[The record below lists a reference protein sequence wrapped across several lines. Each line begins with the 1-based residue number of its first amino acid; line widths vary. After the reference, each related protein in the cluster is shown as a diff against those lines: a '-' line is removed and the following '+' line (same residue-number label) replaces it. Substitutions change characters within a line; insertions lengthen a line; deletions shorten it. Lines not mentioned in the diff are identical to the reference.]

1 MKKALATLGLTA
13 TIAATL
19 LAVTAGPANA
29 DFHTAPGVPADIQID
44 PAPAPIPAVP
54 AATAA
59 RDLLEG
65 AGLVVPAADDVY
77 YANCAEARKAGAA
90 PIKKGEPGYRPA
102 LDRDN
107 DGVACE

>member
-13 TIAATL
+13 TTVATL
-19 LAVTAGPANA
+19 LAITAAPANA
-29 DFHTAPGVPADIQID
+29 DFHTAPGVPADIQTD

-54 AATAA
+54 AATTA
-59 RDLLEG
+59 RDLLAG
-65 AGLVVPAADDVY
+65 AGLLVPADDAY
-77 YANCAEARKAGAA
+77 YANCTEARKAGAA
-90 PIKKGEPGYRPA
+90 PIKKGESGYRPA